1 MSGCEP
7 HIWSQDRHY
16 FFSEC
21 FLFIY
26 VSIFSNPY
34 LLPAMV
40 LWVIISQQCSWV
52 KQDQLHTPAGL
63 LWGKTC
69 SFILHFCL
77 VKHSW
82 KSKRWHQQVYHIK
95 FHQESRIMMSTVAW
109 EVLFW
114 GLDFTQLW
122 QLGNLQKDVAPASA
136 WSPYGS
142 VGSAGRKRYECD
154 ACGRE
159 EKTWNLRGQVGA
171 SRSATAGTGQRS
183 SWHPGPHLRGLVGL
197 HLCLANFSCHHL

>member
-1 MSGCEP
+1 MFSFHLCIHFLQSISPSSNGAL
-7 HIWSQDRHY
+7 SHY
-16 FFSEC
+16 QPT
-21 FLFIY
+21 
-26 VSIFSNPY
+26 V
-34 LLPAMV
+34 LLSKARSAAHSCWPP
-40 LWVIISQQCSWV
+40 L
-52 KQDQLHTPAGL
+52 
-63 LWGKTC
+63 GKEKASTC